1 MFITTEEQIR
11 IIDKWNTEEKS
22 TRDLLCFYEGMEAV
36 WKLIAEKDKAE
47 KKQQVIFEIKGTKL
61 KGVQKILKDE
71 SAK

>member
-1 MFITTEEQIR
+1 MIITREEQIG

-47 KKQQVIFEIKGTKL
+47 KKQQVIFQIEGTKL
-61 KGVQKILKDE
+61 KGLLEKPKDE
-71 SAK
+71 SSK